1 MMPSN
6 ISHFEI
12 IESIGAGGM
21 GVVYKAL
28 DKKLN
33 RSVAIKSL
41 ANHLSHNPDFRKRFL
56 IEAQAAASL
65 NHPNITTI
73 YETIEL
79 DNDAFIVMEFIEGED
94 LSKKITRTG
103 LDIKQALDYV
113 IQIAEGLKEAHSKGI
128 VHRDIKCA
136 NIIVTNNGLLKIMD
150 FGLAKIAGQ
159 SMMTQ
164 LGTTIG
170 TINYMSP
177 EQARGDEIDFRTDL
191 WALGIILYELLAG
204 RLPFKGEY
212 EQAVIYSILNEKPKS
227 ILGFNNKIPA
237 ELDDII
243 NRLLSKLP
251 DERYLST
258 DDLLQDLK
266 IIKQSTDTGIPVSH
280 LRTGLGTAEYI
291 SNINAEKKSSSVFM
305 NKRIVA
311 ISSVVVLFFIIIF
324 LQRGSI
330 LKLFGSGLVPEER
343 HLAVLPFDFIGN
355 DTTSQIFCNGLVETI
370 SSQLSQFEQFEG
382 ALWVVPSSEI
392 RKGKIETADDAHK
405 KFNVN
410 LVLTGSVQKMN
421 QGYRLALNLIDAENK
436 RQLASRIIDDP
447 MTNNSY
453 LQDEAIVKVADML
466 NIELKPENL
475 KVLLSGKTSSAE
487 AYELYLK
494 GKGYLL
500 NFDNMNNVNTA
511 IEYFDNAIKKDTLF
525 ALAFAGLGEA
535 NLYKYM
541 KTKEISFIESSIRSC
556 TKANQLDD
564 RLLQGRLTLGSV
576 YIELGK
582 YNDAKE
588 QFQKVLE
595 IDPRNSEA
603 YYGKANA
610 LVSLGHSS
618 EAEASYKK
626 AIEMKPSYWA
636 GYNWFGIFYWRQGKF
651 HEAAAQFQHVITLTP
666 NNSLGYSN
674 LGWMYSN
681 LNMNDKAIEMFKKS
695 LTLQKDYRTYS
706 YIAAIYF
713 QMGNYVEAARQYENV
728 LKLNMNDYNMWGY
741 LATCYY
747 WIPAEK
753 YKAQDA
759 VKKALSLSEPQ
770 LKINPNNIRLLL
782 DIASFYGMLKDQK
795 KTFSLLK
802 RIELLHPEDV
812 YDLFYVGDIYEEWLN
827 DRKNALKWM
836 KAAIEK
842 GYSVKN
848 IEQLPGLKNL
858 VADSRFKQLSKFA
871 TN

>member
-12 IESIGAGGM
+12 TESIGAGGM

-33 RSVAIKSL
+33 RYVAIKSL

-73 YETIEL
+73 YETIEQ
-79 DNDAFIVMEFIEGED
+79 DNDAFIVMEFIEGQD
-94 LSKKITRTG
+94 LSKKIIHSG
-103 LDIKQALDYV
+103 LDIKLALDYA

-136 NIIVTNNGLLKIMD
+136 NIIVTNNGHLKIMD
-150 FGLAKIAGQ
+150 FGLAKIAGK

-177 EQARGDEIDFRTDL
+177 EQARGDDIDFRTDL
-191 WALGIILYELLAG
+191 WALGIILYEMLAG
-204 RLPFKGEY
+204 KLPFKGEY

-227 ILGFNNKIPA
+227 ILAINKNIPA

-251 DERYLST
+251 DDRYSST
-258 DDLLQDLK
+258 DDLLLDLK
-266 IIKQSTDTGIPVSH
+266 LMKQSTETGIPLSQ
-280 LRTGLGTAEYI
+280 LKSGIGTAEYI
-291 SNINAEKKSSSVFM
+291 SNINAEKITSSVFL
-305 NKRIVA
+305 NKRIAA
-311 ISSVVVLFFIIIF
+311 ISSVVLLLILTIFF
-324 LQRGSI
+324 LRGNI
-330 LKLFGSGLVPEER
+330 LKLFGGVLLPDER
-343 HLAVLPFDFIGN
+343 HLAVLPFDYIGN
-355 DTTSQIFCNGLVETI
+355 DSTNQIFCNGLVETI

-382 ALWVVPSSEI
+382 SLWVVPSREI

-421 QGYRLALNLIDAENK
+421 QGYRLVLNLIDAENK

-475 KVLLSGKTSSAE
+475 KVLLSGRTSSAE

-494 GKGYLL
+494 GKGYLQ
-500 NFDNMNNVNTA
+500 NFADMNNVNTA
-511 IEYFDNAIKKDTLF
+511 IEYFNNSIKKDTLF

-541 KTKEISFIESSIRSC
+541 KTKDISFIEASIRSC
-556 TKANQLDD
+556 TKANKLDD
-564 RLLQGRLTLGSV
+564 KLLQVRLTLGSV
-576 YIELGK
+576 YVEIGK

-595 IDPRNSEA
+595 IDPHNSEA

-610 LVSLGHSS
+610 LVSLGQTT

-651 HEAAAQFQHVITLTP
+651 REAAAQFQQVITLTP

-681 LNMNDKAIEMFKKS
+681 LNMNEKAIEMFQKS
-695 LTLQKDYRTYS
+695 LALQEDYRTYS

-713 QMGNYVEAARQYENV
+713 QMGKYAEAAREYENV
-728 LKLNMNDYNMWGY
+728 LKLNKND
-741 LATCYY
+741 TIC
-747 WIPAEK
+747 
-753 YKAQDA
+753 
-759 VKKALSLSEPQ
+759 
-770 LKINPNNIRLLL
+770 
-782 DIASFYGMLKDQK
+782 
-795 KTFSLLK
+795 
-802 RIELLHPEDV
+802 
-812 YDLFYVGDIYEEWLN
+812 GDIWQHVIIGS
-827 DRKNALKWM
+827 RLKGIKPKM
-836 KAAIEK
+836 
-842 GYSVKN
+842 
-848 IEQLPGLKNL
+848 L
-858 VADSRFKQLSKFA
+858 
-871 TN
+871 